1 MLTYKPLQIYMDWFY
16 MTCKNKKHPQKKQK
30 FHVVKNKKEELR
42 NTAFSHPHPDI
53 QRKCFA
59 VLLLS
64 FLFSASLVA
73 LILGI
78 SAASVRNYWNA
89 YQKEGVDALKII
101 NHKGKKSALHSYA
114 GFIEQDLTKNPP
126 SSIAEAAARI
136 EKLTGVKRG
145 VKAVRVFLRT
155 LKFRYRKTAGIPAK
169 ADAERQRQFLD
180 EQLNPLLNE
189 AAKGLR
195 VVLFMDAAHFV
206 HAAFLGFLWS
216 IQRIFV
222 KSPSGRKRFNVLG
235 AVNAITKQLHVVT
248 NETYINAIVVC
259 DLLKTISKEYMGQ
272 KITLVMDNARYQKCA
287 LVMSLAAELKID
299 LLFLPPYSPNLNI
312 IERLWKFVKKKSL
325 NSRYYETF
333 GEFQK
338 AISGALHKCGDEWK
352 DELKTLLV
360 LNFQMFSL
368 EENEDVA

>member
-1 MLTYKPLQIYMDWFY
+1 MSN
-16 MTCKNKKHPQKKQK
+16 KNKKHPKKRQK
-30 FHVVKNKKEELR
+30 FYVVKNKKEELR
-42 NTAFSHPHPDI
+42 NAAFSHPHPDV
-53 QRKCFA
+53 QRKCIA

-64 FLFSASLVA
+64 FLFSASLVG

-78 SAASVRNYWNA
+78 SAASVRNYWNV
-89 YQKEGVDALKII
+89 YQKEGIDVLKII
-101 NHKGKKSALHSYA
+101 NHKGKESALSSYA
-114 GFIEQDLTKNPP
+114 DTIEEDLTKNPP
-126 SSIAEAAARI
+126 STIAEAAARI

-145 VKAVRVFLRT
+145 VKAVRAFLRT

-169 ADAERQRQFLD
+169 ADAAKQRQFL
-180 EQLNPLLNE
+180 EEKLNPLLDE
-189 AAKGLR
+189 AAKGLG
-195 VVLFMDAAHFV
+195 VVLFVDAAHFV

-216 IQRIFV
+216 IQRVFV

-235 AVNAITKQLHVVT
+235 AVNAITKQLHIVT

-259 DLLKTISKEYMGQ
+259 DLIRAISEEYVGQ
-272 KITLVMDNARYQKCA
+272 KITLVMDNARYQKCV

-333 GEFQK
+333 GEFQN
-338 AISGALHKCGDEWK
+338 AITAALHKCGDEWK
-352 DELKTLLV
+352 EELKSLLV
-360 LNFQMFSL
+360 LRFQMFTVEKK
-368 EENEDVA
+368 EEVA